1 MNALGNRH
9 ISKNIRILVVN
20 NGLGQ
25 EFRNPSFENSY
36 SLGDD
41 TNLYIAAEGHYGH
54 KSKELIRNYVQSLGF
69 EYLSATNKVDFIKQS
84 VRFFKGDF
92 FDKPIVFEVFTDS
105 EQEAEALNMICN
117 IVVAPQDNPIN
128 KIKKGIKNS
137 ISEDKL
143 QALRTLL
150 K

>member
-1 MNALGNRH
+1 
-9 ISKNIRILVVN
+9 
-20 NGLGQ
+20 
-25 EFRNPSFENSY
+25 
-36 SLGDD
+36 
-41 TNLYIAAEGHYGH
+41 
-54 KSKELIRNYVQSLGF
+54 
-69 EYLSATNKVDFIKQS
+69 
-84 VRFFKGDF
+84 
-92 FDKPIVFEVFTDS
+92 
-105 EQEAEALNMICN
+105 MICN